1 MKVVERH
8 IISQNHP
15 LWSEIDHYAFLSKN
29 LFNLANY
36 HYGSSRFCVISLTY
50 YMIDQSLCPLC
61 LCGSLHSLASRTVS
75 QNTFYP
81 PNPKEPHY
89 RQYFFENS
97 QKLSFNQLYHLVSKT
112 S

>member
-1 MKVVERH
+1 MKLVERH
-8 IISQNHP
+8 IITKSP
-15 LWSEIDHYAFLSKN
+15 PCWSEIDHYAFLSKN

-36 HYGSSRFCVISLTY
+36 
-50 YMIDQSLCPLC
+50 
-61 LCGSLHSLASRTVS
+61 
-75 QNTFYP
+75 
-81 PNPKEPHY
+81 HY

>member
-1 MKVVERH
+1 MPPIDFKNVIRYNQDMKLVEGH
-8 IISQNHP
+8 IIAQNHP

-36 HYGSSRFCVISLTY
+36 HY
-50 YMIDQSLCPLC
+50 
-61 LCGSLHSLASRTVS
+61 
-75 QNTFYP
+75 
-81 PNPKEPHY
+81 

-112 S
+112 SDYSGLAE

>member
-1 MKVVERH
+1 MKLVERH

-15 LWSEIDHYAFLSKN
+15 FWSEIDHYAFLSKN

-36 HYGSSRFCVISLTY
+36 
-50 YMIDQSLCPLC
+50 
-61 LCGSLHSLASRTVS
+61 
-75 QNTFYP
+75 
-81 PNPKEPHY
+81 HY

-112 S
+112 SDYLALPTKVGSVAKNFNRLLTDKEFLNFSLFKQ